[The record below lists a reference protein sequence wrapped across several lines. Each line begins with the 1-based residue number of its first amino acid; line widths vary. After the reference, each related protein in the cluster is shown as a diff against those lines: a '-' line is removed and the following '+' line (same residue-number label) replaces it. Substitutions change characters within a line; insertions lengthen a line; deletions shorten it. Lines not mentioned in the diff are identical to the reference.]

1 SSYRILLHG
10 NHAEVAN
17 TLPDVLATVED

>member
-1 SSYRILLHG
+1 RILLHG
-10 NHAEVAN
+10 SHAEVAN